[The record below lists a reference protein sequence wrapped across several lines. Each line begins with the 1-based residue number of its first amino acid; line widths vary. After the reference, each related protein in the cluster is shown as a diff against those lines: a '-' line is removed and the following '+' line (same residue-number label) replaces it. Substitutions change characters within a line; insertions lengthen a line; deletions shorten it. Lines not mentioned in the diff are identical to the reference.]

1 MGAKHFPLNR
11 ERGRNESP
19 WRHGTIDNLQDY
31 NPFGIL
37 KSPTIS
43 VDGNVKG
50 GCLFRSALFVNLEPG
65 KHRVSL
71 DTANFEV
78 EIKTNQKI
86 YASCIPWML
95 DFVDAETGA
104 AKIEGL
110 SYQGTYWG

>member
-1 MGAKHFPLNR
+1 MKFISLLFCSLVLFSVAGSQTFPTQPKLSTVSEAETKIPEGMGQLIIYR
-11 ERGRNESP
+11 
-19 WRHGTIDNLQDY
+19 T

-71 DTANFEV
+71 DTANF
-78 EIKTNQKI
+78 
-86 YASCIPWML
+86 
-95 DFVDAETGA
+95 DAETGA

-110 SYQGTYWG
+110 SYQGTF